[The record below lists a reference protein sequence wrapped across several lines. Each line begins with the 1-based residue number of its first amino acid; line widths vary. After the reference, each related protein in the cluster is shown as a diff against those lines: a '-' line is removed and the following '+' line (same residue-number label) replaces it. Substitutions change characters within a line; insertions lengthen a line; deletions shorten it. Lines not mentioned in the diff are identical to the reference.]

1 MYTILAHTSQIAYGL
16 SVIKKDQL
24 ILKCPML
31 QDIIITH
38 YYTQEN
44 YMLNLVQIVLFHKAA
59 IFN

>member
-1 MYTILAHTSQIAYGL
+1 MYTILAHTSQMTYWL
-16 SVIKKDQL
+16 SVIKKNLL

-31 QDIIITH
+31 RDKIITH

-44 YMLNLVQIVLFHKAA
+44 YMLKLVQIVLIHKAV

>member
-1 MYTILAHTSQIAYGL
+1 MYTILAHTSQMTYWL
-16 SVIKKDQL
+16 SVIKKNLL

-31 QDIIITH
+31 QDKIITH

-44 YMLNLVQIVLFHKAA
+44 YMLKLVQIVLIHKAV